1 MNDMSNFVFKL
12 DRAGVAELMKSQE
25 MQGVLK
31 DHATTIKNRAGEGYE
46 QDIYVGKNRANAMV
60 KAETFK
66 AKKDNSKNNT
76 LLKAVHK

>member
-1 MNDMSNFVFKL
+1 MSNFVFKL
-12 DRAGVAELMKSQE
+12 NRAGVRELLKSQA

-31 DHATTIKNRAGEGYE
+31 KYATTIKNRAGDGYE

-66 AKKDNSKNNT
+66 ARKDNSKNNT

>member
-1 MNDMSNFVFKL
+1 MSKFIFKL
-12 DRAGVAELMKSQE
+12 NRKGVAELMKSKA
-25 MQGVLK
+25 MQGILK
-31 DHATTIKNRAGEGYE
+31 EHATTIKDRVGDGYE
-46 QDIYVGKNRANAMV
+46 QDIYVGNNRANAMV

>member
-1 MNDMSNFVFKL
+1 MSDFVFKL
-12 DRAGVAELMKSQE
+12 NRKGVAELMKSQE

-31 DHATTIKNRAGEGYE
+31 EHATTIKNRAGDGYE
-46 QDIYVGKNRANAMV
+46 QDIYIGRNRANAMV

-76 LLKAVHK
+76 LIKAVHK